1 MFPPL
6 PSGGGFFPVLFFL
19 NPLRSISM
27 ATITANG
34 TSGVSTTSSQ
44 DIVALVGRLLVAY
57 LFIPAGIGKIMGFA
71 GTVGYVAS
79 SGLPLP
85 QVGAALAIL
94 VEVGVGIAFLLGYK
108 TRVTAI
114 ILAVFTVLT
123 ALFFHKYWSAPD
135 AMKMMQQI
143 NFNKNIAIAG
153 GLLAFAAFG
162 PGRLSIDKR

>member
-1 MFPPL
+1 MA
-6 PSGGGFFPVLFFL
+6 SITST
-19 NPLRSISM
+19 RS
-27 ATITANG
+27 A
-34 TSGVSTTSSQ
+34 GVTTTSTQ
-44 DIVALVGRLLVAY
+44 DVIALVGRILIAY
-57 LFIPAGIGKIMGFA
+57 LFIPAGFGKLMGFA

-85 QVGAALAIL
+85 QVGAAVAIL
-94 VEVGVGIAFLLGYK
+94 VELGVGIAFLLGFK
-108 TRVTAI
+108 TRIAAI
-114 ILAVFTVLT
+114 VLAVFTVM
-123 ALFFHKYWSAPD
+123 AAVFFHKYWSAPD